1 GGLAMCGDKHNR
13 NPSARFRPRRT
24 RRKGTPA
31 AREAASRT
39 KRAPDHDVG
48 ADRARTCRT
57 ERPLRYRRVEVSLG
71 KERPAMRRVLGEAL
85 MSAGTVAVLLIALVA
100 FDDRVR
106 EQLSQRFMAQPS
118 AQLASAGHQVRNIT
132 SVIAEAA
139 RDQSREHAPMLIFAL
154 TAAVLVLFMLRT

>member
-1 GGLAMCGDKHNR
+1 R
-13 NPSARFRPRRT
+13 S
-24 RRKGTPA
+24 
-31 AREAASRT
+31 RESHKTCA
-39 KRAPDHDVG
+39 DHDVG

-85 MSAGTVAVLLIALVA
+85 ISAATVAVLLMALVA

-106 EQLSQRFMAQPS
+106 EQLSQRFTAKPS
-118 AQLASAGHQVRNIT
+118 VQLASAGYQVRNIT

-139 RDQSREHAPMLIFAL
+139 RDQSREHAPMLLFSLA
-154 TAAVLVLFMLRT
+154 AAVLVVFMLRT